1 MNEEKKIRV
10 ISFTKQGEQA
20 EPGDREKIN
29 GDRISLFLL
38 YGGTLCR

>member
-10 ISFTKQGEQA
+10 DQLYKAGEQA